1 VLIRAEGKNYPGKII
16 RGDSIT
22 AAPHLFASG
31 VHFQLTAYAV
41 SCAASTMYTSETKAR
56 RMIKFLFVTGI
67 LSVVPFSSAPLS
79 TTHMLI
85 TDLFELLG
93 KEQTVVRTMCKAVPV
108 TTSRLLAHP
117 ACSLDAR
124 QARNRDGTNE
134 GLRGVAVEWSLFSS
148 CQKMME

>member
-1 VLIRAEGKNYPGKII
+1 MLIPAEGEKLSCKII
-16 RGDSIT
+16 RGEVVT

-31 VHFQLTAYAV
+31 VHFQLAAYAV

-67 LSVVPFSSAPLS
+67 LSVVSFSFAPLS

-93 KEQTVVRTMCKAVPV
+93 KEQKVVQC
-108 TTSRLLAHP
+108 
-117 ACSLDAR
+117 AR
-124 QARNRDGTNE
+124 QLPLLPHGCLHTQPARSTHVKPRTGMAPMRVSE
-134 GLRGVAVEWSLFSS
+134 VWPLSGASFLRV
-148 CQKMME
+148 KR